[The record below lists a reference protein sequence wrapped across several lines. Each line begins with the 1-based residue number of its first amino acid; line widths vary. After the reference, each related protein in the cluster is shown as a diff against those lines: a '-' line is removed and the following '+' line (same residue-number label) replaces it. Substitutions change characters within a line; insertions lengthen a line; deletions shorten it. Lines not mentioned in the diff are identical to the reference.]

1 MEIDKLFIVA
11 TWKFENILEIIENK
25 NFQLDEN
32 IYKVALFLKKQNLLE
47 SDIIILSNNNWN
59 CIEVENLLEQASSK
73 ELENYMLV
81 QKKEWDLLDFENQI
95 SNQIFTYISK
105 KSKFVSKKDATI
117 DELFND

>member
-47 SDIIILSNNNWN
+47 SDIIFLSKNNWN

-105 KSKFVSKKDATI
+105 KSKVIPKEENKI
-117 DELFND
+117 DELFN